1 VCAQEL
7 SQKCDDE
14 FSYGREKRIADI
26 IHLCYC
32 GEGPS
37 VERLEATATVLGL
50 FPDWVC
56 SLAEVQLAPGDV
68 LGIYPDG
75 ITEATNEH
83 KEEFGE
89 ARLLEIL
96 RSSRR
101 LLASEIVRSAER
113 LVKQFSRR
121 EQTDDLTLLVTK
133 AL

>member
-14 FSYGREKRIADI
+14 LSYGREERIADI

-37 VERLEATATVLGL
+37 VERHEATATGLGL

-75 ITEATNEH
+75 ITEATNEIKRNSAMH
-83 KEEFGE
+83 GFSKSCAAVAAF
-89 ARLLEIL
+89 LP
-96 RSSRR
+96 RR
-101 LLASEIVRSAER
+101 LCEVRN
-113 LVKQFSRR
+113 
-121 EQTDDLTLLVTK
+121 DL
-133 AL
+133 